1 LGTSNNFDLIAG
13 AVMDTDQLQKRIQWV
28 EEDRRKEK
36 DAIALLE
43 NRLVSLEGNLSASL
57 QQYKGLSSEIT
68 RLSAIITRMDQ
79 YDQALTK
86 TRLESKQAVDE
97 LDKAIKMR
105 IDESEKVQRVQI
117 KSLDGTYADLQKQLE
132 VLPKLDKNIQAR
144 VDIEIAIRRSL
155 DELRGKIDAVRIEE
169 EEYTRTI
176 RLLEDGRRQDAKR
189 IVDLQGEV
197 NALRKRMDDQRGQ
210 NELSNTNQRKLETR
224 LNELITVEDER
235 RDAMTTFL
243 NKQAVTQVERER
255 TWKEWQTRFDT
266 IETQAVDIESQLVI
280 LDTTH
285 REVQRIQANIEEL
298 SQRVERRISEITE
311 IQRLSEDR
319 FRQEWVTFKADDQKR
334 WTNYTLTLEE
344 QRNEATRQFGK
355 LAEQTTH
362 IEDELQEVKDLL
374 QQANELVEKRLQSML
389 QLAHEWV
396 TSYERTMGNSR

>member
-1 LGTSNNFDLIAG
+1 
-13 AVMDTDQLQKRIQWV
+13 MDIDQLQKRIQWV

-36 DAIALLE
+36 DAVALLE
-43 NRLVSLEGNLSASL
+43 SKLTSLEGSLAAS
-57 QQYKGLSSEIT
+57 QEQNKGLSSELT
-68 RLSAIITRMDQ
+68 RLTAIIGRMDQ
-79 YDQALTK
+79 YDQALVR
-86 TRLESKQAVDE
+86 TRMENKQAIDE
-97 LDKAIKMR
+97 LDKTIKLR
-105 IDESEKVQRVQI
+105 IDESEKVQQVKI
-117 KSLDGTYADLQKQLE
+117 KSFDGSFADLQKQLE
-132 VLPKLDKNIQAR
+132 LIPKLDKNIQAR
-144 VDIEIAIRRSL
+144 IDIEIAIRRSL

-197 NALRKRMDDQRGQ
+197 NALRKHMDDQRGQ
-210 NELSNTNQRKLETR
+210 NEVTNTNLRKLETR

-243 NKQAVTQVERER
+243 NKQAVSQVERER
-255 TWKEWQTRFDT
+255 TWNEWQTRFDT
-266 IETQAVDIESQLVI
+266 IENQAVDIESQLVR

-285 REVQRIQANIEEL
+285 REVKRIQANLEEL
-298 SQRVERRISEITE
+298 TQRVERRITEITE

-334 WTNYTLTLEE
+334 WTNYTLTQEE
-344 QRNEATRQFGK
+344 QRNEATRQFSK

-374 QQANELVEKRLQSML
+374 QQANELVEKRLQSIL
-389 QLAHEWV
+389 AIAHEWV
-396 TSYERTMGNSR
+396 TTYEHTIGHS